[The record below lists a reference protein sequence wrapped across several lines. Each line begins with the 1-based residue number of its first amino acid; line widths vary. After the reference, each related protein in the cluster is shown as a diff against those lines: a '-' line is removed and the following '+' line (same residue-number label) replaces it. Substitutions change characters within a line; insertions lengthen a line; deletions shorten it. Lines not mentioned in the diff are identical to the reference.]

1 MLTDREERERTVSD
15 QRNETDATN
24 IVTPQGPGARCTGP
38 AEPDGAD
45 CDGSPSRTFTFLGTG
60 AGCGVP
66 AFFCECPA
74 CVEARSD
81 PRARRGDCG
90 VMIEGAK
97 RLVIDTPPDI
107 RHQFIRE
114 GVKRFDRLVYT
125 HAHFDHLGG
134 LGELEYMVQLVTK
147 AELPTYASAAT
158 FEGIAREF
166 GYMTYCL
173 DMHELAPFDSFEF
186 DGVRYTALPVTHA
199 PGTYGY
205 LIETPHTSLFYASDS
220 GRLPAETAERVRGVD
235 VLALDATFWKN
246 NWSPD
251 AHHSVQEAIEEG
263 FELGAGAIYLTHL
276 AMHYDE
282 PITLAELE
290 AYVGKHDGRVKVAL
304 DGMRL
309 SI

>member
-1 MLTDREERERTVSD
+1 MSTDRTEQQLGDLTTAPENAD
-15 QRNETDATN
+15 GQAQATH
-24 IVTPQGPGARCTGP
+24 
-38 AEPDGAD
+38 
-45 CDGSPSRTFTFLGTG
+45 TFTFLGTG

-74 CVEARSD
+74 CEEARRD

-90 VMIEGAK
+90 VMIEGEK

-114 GVKRFDRLVYT
+114 NVRTFDRLLYT
-125 HAHFDHLGG
+125 HAHFDHIGG

-147 AELPTYASAAT
+147 QALPTFASADALA
-158 FEGIAREF
+158 GIGSEF
-166 GYMTYCL
+166 GYLMYCL
-173 DMHELAPFDSFEF
+173 DTHTLDPFDTIEF
-186 DGVRYTALPVTHA
+186 DDVRYTALPVTHA
-199 PGTYGY
+199 PGTFGY
-205 LIETPHTSLFYASDS
+205 LIETPQTKLFYASDT
-220 GRLPAETAERVRGVD
+220 GRLPSETAERVQGAD
-235 VLALDATFWKN
+235 ILILDSTFWKR

-263 FELGAGAIYLTHL
+263 LELDAHTIYLTHL

-282 PITLAELE
+282 PVTLAELE
-290 AYVGKHDGRVKVAL
+290 TYLEQYEGRVRCAL
-304 DGMRL
+304 DGLKL